1 MKKLDSL
8 IPLAI
13 DAANNNLADNKGRI
27 PKEYNGYISSFGASA
42 RSGLKP
48 AVAFFENK
56 NADSVQDKT
65 QLMKAVLEIICKY
78 RQIHQEHASLMEYVL
93 SSETDGFLKKDVMDA
108 ATALKLAIRTFKLDD
123 GKGNENG

>member
-13 DAANNNLADNKGRI
+13 DAANNNLAENGRI

-56 NADSVQDKT
+56 NADSMQDKT
-65 QLMKAVLEIICKY
+65 KLMKAVLEIICKY
-78 RQIHQEHASLMEYVL
+78 RQIHPEPATLMEYVL
-93 SSETDGFLKKDVMDA
+93 LPETNGFLKKDVMDA

-123 GKGNENG
+123 GKRQ

>member
-13 DAANNNLADNKGRI
+13 DAANNNLAKNGRI

-65 QLMKAVLEIICKY
+65 KLMKAVLEIICKY
-78 RQIHQEHASLMEYVL
+78 RQIHPEPGTLMEYVL
-93 SSETDGFLKKDVMDA
+93 SSGTGGFLKKDVMDA

-123 GKGNENG
+123 VKGNKNG

>member
-1 MKKLDSL
+1 MKKLDRL

-13 DAANNNLADNKGRI
+13 DAANKNLAKDGRI

-56 NADSVQDKT
+56 SAASMQDKT
-65 QLMKAVLEIICKY
+65 KLMKTVLEIICKY
-78 RQIHQEHASLMEYVL
+78 RQIDEEHDTLMEYVL
-93 SSETDGFLKKDVMDA
+93 LHETDGFLRKDIMDA
-108 ATALKLAIRTFKLDD
+108 ATALKLAIRTFELYD
-123 GKGNENG
+123 GKGNNNG

>member
-1 MKKLDSL
+1 MKKLDTL

-13 DAANNNLADNKGRI
+13 DAANNNLAKNGSI

-42 RSGLKP
+42 RAGLKP

-78 RQIHQEHASLMEYVL
+78 RQIQTEPATLMEYVL
-93 SSETDGFLKKDVMDA
+93 SSETGGFLKKDVMDA

-123 GKGNENG
+123 GRGNENG

>member
-8 IPLAI
+8 VPLAI
-13 DAANNNLADNKGRI
+13 DAANNNLAKNGRI

-56 NADSVQDKT
+56 SADSMQDKT
-65 QLMKAVLEIICKY
+65 KLMKAVLEIICNY
-78 RQIHQEHASLMEYVL
+78 RQLDPAPATLMEYVL
-93 SSETDGFLKKDVMDA
+93 SPETGGFLKKDVMDA

-123 GKGNENG
+123 GKRNKNG

>member
-1 MKKLDSL
+1 MKKLDRL

-13 DAANNNLADNKGRI
+13 DAANKNLAKNGMI

-56 NADSVQDKT
+56 SADSMQDKT
-65 QLMKAVLEIICKY
+65 MLMKAVLEIICKY
-78 RQIHQEHASLMEYVL
+78 RQVIPEPATLMEYVL
-93 SSETDGFLKKDVMDA
+93 SPETGDFLKKDVMDA

-123 GKGNENG
+123 GKGNKNG

>member
-13 DAANNNLADNKGRI
+13 DAANNKLADQNGRI

-65 QLMKAVLEIICKY
+65 KLMKAVLEIICKY
-78 RQIHQEHASLMEYVL
+78 RQINPEPATLMEYVL
-93 SSETDGFLKKDVMDA
+93 SPETGGFLKKDVMDA
-108 ATALKLAIRTFKLDD
+108 ATALKLAIRTFELED
-123 GKGNENG
+123 GKGNKNE

>member
-1 MKKLDSL
+1 MKKLDRL

-13 DAANNNLADNKGRI
+13 DAAGENLAKNGKI

-56 NADSVQDKT
+56 NADSMQDKT
-65 QLMKAVLEIICKY
+65 KLMKTVLGIICKY
-78 RQIHQEHASLMEYVL
+78 RQINPMPATLMEYVL
-93 SSETDGFLKKDVMDA
+93 THQTDGFLKKDVMDA
-108 ATALKLAIRTFKLDD
+108 ATALKLAIRTFDLDD
-123 GKGNENG
+123 GKVNKNG

>member
-13 DAANNNLADNKGRI
+13 NAANNNIAKNGSI

-78 RQIHQEHASLMEYVL
+78 RQIHQEHATLMEYVL

-108 ATALKLAIRTFKLDD
+108 ATALKLAIRTFKFDD
-123 GKGNENG
+123 GKGNKNG

>member
-13 DAANNNLADNKGRI
+13 DAANNNLAENGRI

-56 NADSVQDKT
+56 SADSMQDKT
-65 QLMKAVLEIICKY
+65 KLMKAVLEIICKY
-78 RQIHQEHASLMEYVL
+78 RQIHPEPATLMEYVL
-93 SSETDGFLKKDVMDA
+93 SPETNGFLKKDVMDA

>member
-1 MKKLDSL
+1 MKKLDRL

-13 DAANNNLADNKGRI
+13 EAANENLAENGKI

-56 NADSVQDKT
+56 SADSIQDKT
-65 QLMKAVLEIICKY
+65 KLMKTVLEIICKY
-78 RQIHQEHASLMEYVL
+78 RQINPVPETLMEYVL
-93 SSETDGFLKKDVMDA
+93 AHQSEGFLKKDVMDA
-108 ATALKLAIRTFKLDD
+108 ATALKLAIRTFELND
-123 GKGNENG
+123 GKGNKNG